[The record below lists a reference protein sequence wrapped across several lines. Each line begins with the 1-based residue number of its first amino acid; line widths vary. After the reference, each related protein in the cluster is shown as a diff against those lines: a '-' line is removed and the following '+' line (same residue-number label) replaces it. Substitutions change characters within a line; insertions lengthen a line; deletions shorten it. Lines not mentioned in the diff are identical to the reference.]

1 MILSGDESLKKWL
14 IVNLKAEV
22 IKEIEALRDECQL
35 KVKEPLSL
43 LINKQ
48 RLNIAGEIADKVLKK
63 SRQKAGSCYLSS
75 AE

>member
-1 MILSGDESLKKWL
+1 
-14 IVNLKAEV
+14 
-22 IKEIEALRDECQL
+22 LRDECQL

-48 RLNIAGEIADKVLKK
+48 RLNLAGEIADKVLKK
-63 SRQKAGSCYLSS
+63 SRQKAESCYLSS

>member
-35 KVKEPLSL
+35 KVKRAFESFD
-43 LINKQ
+43 KQ
-48 RLNIAGEIADKVLKK
+48 AAP
-63 SRQKAGSCYLSS
+63 
-75 AE
+75 